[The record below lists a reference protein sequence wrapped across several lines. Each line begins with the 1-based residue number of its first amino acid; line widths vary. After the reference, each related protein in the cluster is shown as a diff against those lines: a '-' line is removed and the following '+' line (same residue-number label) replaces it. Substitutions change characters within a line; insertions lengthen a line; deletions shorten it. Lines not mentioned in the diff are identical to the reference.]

1 MNERWN
7 NINSQWQNTEIVYI
21 SNEKYNMSIQ
31 SNLDALK
38 STLLRE
44 TNKNQPITVGQAIVL
59 SDLLLELY
67 GAIQS
72 IPVPT
77 LDEVLEA
84 GNTSDLGAG
93 VASITVGRT
102 SALSSIGILGDEPIV
117 TNGLVRLVI
126 GGVEC
131 KIEAQVA

>member
-1 MNERWN
+1 
-7 NINSQWQNTEIVYI
+7 
-21 SNEKYNMSIQ
+21 MSIQ

-72 IPVPT
+72 INLPT
-77 LDEVLEA
+77 LDAVLEA
-84 GNTSDLGAG
+84 GNTSDLGASI
-93 VASITVGRT
+93 ASITVGGT
-102 SALSSIGILGDEPIV
+102 SALSSIGILGDEPVV

-126 GGVEC
+126 GGSVC
-131 KIEAQVA
+131 KLSAEIS